1 MALKETSPKK
11 NLSIVDEVKKMIEE
25 DLEMFKKLSYK

>member
-1 MALKETSPKK
+1 MALKETSPKE